1 MDIKLLKR
9 LREET
14 GASFADC
21 KEALIESDNSYE
33 KALEIVKKKKQERER
48 KEQISWKSK
57 QGKEVCVKCGKY
69 LIGFNHSECEKGN
82 KPIYIANGKH
92 FSCYYDDMFYETLGD
107 DFQQDDCIVVV
118 EVEGENFKTF
128 SDTEDKNQAYE
139 LFNHFSFREIGYA
152 DYGDWDELSSII
164 GKEEVEQLRKIYFD
178 CDDYAETTWTVLLY
192 HNFTYVT
199 LVRGDIDSLI

>member
-192 HNFTYVT
+192 HNFTFVT
-199 LVRGDIDSLI
+199 LVRD

>member
-33 KALEIVKKKKQERER
+33 KALEIVKKKKKEREQ
-48 KEQISWKSK
+48 KEQISWKNK
-57 QGKEVCVKCGKY
+57 EENEVCIICGKY
-69 LIGFNHSECEKGN
+69 LVGFNHSECEKEN
-82 KPIYIANGKH
+82 KPLYTANGKH

-107 DFQQDDCIVVV
+107 DFKQDDCIVVV

-152 DYGDWDELSSII
+152 DYGDWDELSSIV

-199 LVRGDIDSLI
+199 LVRD

>member
-199 LVRGDIDSLI
+199 LVRD

>member
-33 KALEIVKKKKQERER
+33 KALEIVKKKKKEREQ

-57 QGKEVCVKCGKY
+57 EGKEVCIICGKY
-69 LIGFNHSECEKGN
+69 LVDFNHYECNGGKEPLYK
-82 KPIYIANGKH
+82 ANGKH
-92 FSCYYDDMFYETLGD
+92 INCYHDDMFYETLGD

-152 DYGDWDELSSII
+152 DYGDWDELSSIV

-192 HNFTYVT
+192 HNFTFVT
-199 LVRGDIDSLI
+199 LVRD

>member
-9 LREET
+9 LREDT

-21 KEALIESDNSYE
+21 KKALIESDNSYE
-33 KALEIVKKKKQERER
+33 KALEIVKKKKKEREQ
-48 KEQISWKSK
+48 KEQISWKNK
-57 QGKEVCVKCGKY
+57 EENEVCIICGKY
-69 LIGFNHSECEKGN
+69 LVGFNHSECKKGN
-82 KPIYIANGKH
+82 KPLYTANGKH
-92 FSCYYDDMFYETLGD
+92 FSCYYDDMLYETLGD
-107 DFQQDDCIVVV
+107 DFKQDDCIVVV

-152 DYGDWDELSSII
+152 DYGDWDELSSIV

-199 LVRGDIDSLI
+199 LVRD

>member
-33 KALEIVKKKKQERER
+33 KALEIVKKKKQSREQ
-48 KEQISWKSK
+48 KEQISWKNK
-57 QGKEVCVKCGKY
+57 EENEVCIICGKY
-69 LIGFNHSECEKGN
+69 LVGFNHSECEKGN
-82 KPIYIANGKH
+82 KPLYTANGKH

-107 DFQQDDCIVVV
+107 DFKQDDCIVVV

-152 DYGDWDELSSII
+152 DYGDWDELSSIV

-199 LVRGDIDSLI
+199 LVRD